1 MNGSDIEQVNVS
13 ERSLQPVQVP
23 FLTEELWT
31 IRNEFKGKI
40 EVMPTFDGKHLIKTY
55 EYVGVIV
62 LPRHI
67 IKIKPKISNA
77 NFMYM
82 IMYALG
88 LPEINPERFLALEN
102 KDFYHILILFFLHE
116 IGTLLQRGLYGSF
129 NSKSD
134 NVAYIRGKILFKE
147 HLLHN
152 QCRNDKI
159 YCGFSELTLDNIENR
174 IIKFTLFYLTQYIL
188 LDNDTNSEIGQYY
201 RKFDKISLLKSISS
215 GIFGSVIYTVLNDHY
230 KVILILS
237 ELILRDSSFDMERN
251 GEKTSLSFLIN
262 MERLFQDF
270 IANLLE
276 EKLGEPSVIKQKL
289 GHLDLHE
296 KELEIRLDIQLSY
309 NKKVAAILE
318 TKYKMIDE
326 SAQSEHI
333 TRPPSENIY
342 QTLSY
347 SVGTSIKKCI
357 LVYASDRKIEIKKY
371 SLKEDIDLFVL
382 RCNLACFSKEEFN
395 SMCLDFVSQITTILI
410 H

>member
-1 MNGSDIEQVNVS
+1 MNESDVEQVDLI
-13 ERSLQPVQVP
+13 EHSLQPVRIP
-23 FLTEELWT
+23 FLPEELW
-31 IRNEFKGKI
+31 IIENEFKGKI
-40 EVMPTFDGKHLIKTY
+40 EVMPTFDGKHLIKTN

-88 LPEINPERFLALEN
+88 LPEVNPERFLALEN
-102 KDFYHILILFFLHE
+102 KDFYHILILFFLDE

-152 QCRNDKI
+152 QSRNDKI

-188 LDNDTNSEIGQYY
+188 LDNDTKTEIGQYY

-215 GIFGSVIYTVLNDHY
+215 GIFGSITYMVLNDHY
-230 KVILILS
+230 QAILTLC

-251 GEKTSLSFLIN
+251 GEKTSLSFLIDI
-262 MERLFQDF
+262 ERLFQDF

-276 EKLGEPSVIKQKL
+276 EKLGEESVIKHFFFL
-289 GHLDLHE
+289 
-296 KELEIRLDIQLSY
+296 
-309 NKKVAAILE
+309 
-318 TKYKMIDE
+318 
-326 SAQSEHI
+326 
-333 TRPPSENIY
+333 
-342 QTLSY
+342 
-347 SVGTSIKKCI
+347 
-357 LVYASDRKIEIKKY
+357 
-371 SLKEDIDLFVL
+371 
-382 RCNLACFSKEEFN
+382 
-395 SMCLDFVSQITTILI
+395 
-410 H
+410 